1 MKGASASDAS
11 SALRRHQA
19 VGAYQR
25 WNPPSFDVRQ
35 PEAAADNEEDEET
48 RERRR
53 QQLAAARAAA
63 AEKRRKLEEQ
73 AQKEQAERDQQAQ
86 QLAMAAALAEQQ
98 RLLQEQEEQY
108 ARQQQ
113 LLSEE
118 EIARIREEA
127 RTEGLEA
134 GRNEGYAE
142 GHAQG
147 LREGYA
153 AGEAEARGLL
163 TAQAD
168 ALTQTIASLDVA
180 LADLDQQV
188 ADELIALSV
197 ELARKMCQHS
207 ISRPENVRA
216 LVQDALQ
223 QIPQKHVQIHLH
235 PQDAAHVR
243 ARLLEGLDETQ
254 QRIVEDDT
262 LTPGGCVLLGEG
274 NHLDASVQVR
284 WRRILGELGFSGHEA
299 QWEVG
304 EDDFAA
310 YEADAEPAP
319 AAPPK
324 AQAVAETAAPAA
336 AEAAPQ
342 AAEPVAPEAAPQPA
356 AEPEAAQQAQSAAG
370 MSVGANPPA
379 AEPSQQ
385 VASAAGMSVGASNV
399 AE

>member
-1 MKGASASDAS
+1 MKSGGASDAS
-11 SALRRHQA
+11 SGLRRHQA

-35 PEAAADNEEDEET
+35 PAQVFRSEADEEDDAA
-48 RERRR
+48 RERRQ

-63 AEKRRKLEEQ
+63 AEKRRKQAEQ
-73 AQKEQAERDQQAQ
+73 AQKELAEKEQQAQ
-86 QLAMAAALAEQQ
+86 QLVMAAALAEQQ
-98 RLLQEQEEQY
+98 RLLKEQEEQF

-127 RTEGLEA
+127 RKEGFEA
-134 GRNEGYAE
+134 GHTEGYAE

-147 LREGYA
+147 LREGFA
-153 AGEAEARGLL
+153 TGEADARGQL

-168 ALTQTIASLDVA
+168 VLTQTIASLDVA
-180 LADLDQQV
+180 LADIDQQV
-188 ADELIALSV
+188 ADELIALAV

-284 WRRILGELGFSGHEA
+284 WRRILGELGFSGQEA

-310 YEADAEPAP
+310 YEADADPEPAP
-319 AAPPK
+319 QPK
-324 AQAVAETAAPAA
+324 PQPVAQAA

-342 AAEPVAPEAAPQPA
+342 TAAPEAATIA
-356 AEPEAAQQAQSAAG
+356 PEAAAPQPTAEAAPAAG
-370 MSVGANPPA
+370 VSVGANDAP
-379 AEPSQQ
+379 Q
-385 VASAAGMSVGASNV
+385 
-399 AE
+399 